1 MANETKIELIKAS
14 IEQLD
19 SERKA
24 ALEAQ
29 ERATGNQHEVFTA
42 VASRAVAE
50 GEYLRKRKTLVGM
63 LDDAIGVSP
72 AVEAFLN
79 PGKPIETKFDL
90 DSGKTKIDTSL
101 QPLGG
106 KAV

>member
-1 MANETKIELIKAS
+1 MALDKVELLKAKIQELD
-14 IEQLD
+14 EQH
-19 SERKA
+19 KA

-29 ERATGNQHEVFTA
+29 ETATGNQREVFTA

-50 GEYLRKRKTLVGM
+50 VEYLRKRKTLVGM

-72 AVEAFLN
+72 AVEAFIN

-90 DSGKTKIDTSL
+90 DSGKAKIDRSL
-101 QPLGG
+101 QPEG